1 MRKLILHS
9 ILLLSVFSISSCNYL
24 DVDKW
29 FDDTMKYDSIF
40 SRKEYLERYMWNV
53 ASMFPDE
60 GDFLNSPATAGPL
73 ATDEAFETFNAET
86 YTGMAYVTGAINEE
100 NITNKDAKKKKSI
113 YQWDTMYKII
123 RKANIILSRMDEVT
137 DMSNLEKPDIWAYTY
152 FMRAYAYYHLIMD
165 FGPVILV
172 GDQVYP
178 SNEQPEAYANVRATY
193 DESVDYACEQFEL
206 AAQYLPE
213 TQPNSSFG
221 RPTKGAAYALIARL
235 RLIQASPLY
244 NGRGQTYFGNWKRS
258 SDGVFYISQQYDDR
272 KWAVAAAA
280 CERVMDMGRYELHTV
295 PADKDSFVPPTNENQ
310 AFPNGV
316 GGIDPLKSYSYM
328 FNGETD
334 GRKNKEFI
342 WGRTTGNLCIR
353 ESFPHSMDGYNGM
366 GVTQKMVNMFHM
378 NDGTDNY
385 PEDAKPY
392 KEDGTYDNTNFSTED
407 ETFSEYVL
415 KSGVFNMYRNR
426 EMRFY
431 ANIGFSGRFWKAR
444 SYSGSDAKK
453 EQMIKYDNSSVTD
466 GKHSS
471 SGNVNNY
478 PATGYVITKYV
489 HDDDAFSS
497 PGGILMEK
505 FFPIIRYAEILLAYS
520 EALNNL
526 QGSYS
531 IELKGSNGETKVYEE
546 SRDIYKIK
554 QAFNPIRY
562 RVGLPGVKD
571 DELAS
576 VDGFNKILQRERAI
590 EFLYENQRYYDVRRW
605 GIYEESEKEA
615 IQGMDLSKDEMSG
628 YFYPVVV
635 DHPWIRHRVVDRK
648 MVFLPIGKYEIR
660 KVDGLDQNPGWGD

>member
-1 MRKLILHS
+1 
-9 ILLLSVFSISSCNYL
+9 
-24 DVDKW
+24 
-29 FDDTMKYDSIF
+29 
-40 SRKEYLERYMWNV
+40 
-53 ASMFPDE
+53 
-60 GDFLNSPATAGPL
+60 
-73 ATDEAFETFNAET
+73 
-86 YTGMAYVTGAINEE
+86 MAYVTGAINEE

-366 GVTQKMVNMFHM
+366 GVTQKMVNMFYM

-471 SGNVNNY
+471 SGNVNDY

-660 KVDGLDQNPGWGD
+660 KVDGLDQNPGWGG